1 MMRSLTPT
9 ITNHN
14 GRRLIIAG
22 IVTGVGFGGF
32 FDGIVFH
39 QILQW
44 HHMVSAMYPATNLP
58 NLELNTLWDG
68 LFHTFTYVVLIIGF
82 VLLWRASRR
91 ANFQGWDRSLLGAVF
106 VGSGLFNLVEGLINH
121 YLLQIHHVKHGAD
134 QTLWDLAFL
143 ASGALLV
150 IIGMALI
157 RANSNP
163 DAPPIENVQY

>member
-1 MMRSLTPT
+1 MMRFITPT
-9 ITNHN
+9 VANHK
-14 GRRLIIAG
+14 RRLIIVG
-22 IVTGVGFGGF
+22 VVTGVGFGGF

-44 HHMVSAMYPATNLP
+44 HHMLSAVYPATNLP

-82 VLLWRASRR
+82 ILLWRATKRSS
-91 ANFQGWDRSLLGAVF
+91 FQGWGRSLFGAIL

-121 YLLQIHHVKHGAD
+121 YLLQIHHVKPGAD
-134 QTLWDLAFL
+134 QALWDLAFL
-143 ASGALLV
+143 ASGGLLV

-157 RANSNP
+157 RANNNP
-163 DAPPIENVQY
+163 DAPPIENV